1 MLVVNLAVNHPRP
14 PDLARPLS
22 FIEVAQVGI
31 ITETADKM
39 ETVLTDAFVEGAI
52 REESVCNDKM
62 RQLQQFFAVTLDV
75 PDVMF
80 SE

>member
-1 MLVVNLAVNHPRP
+1 M
-14 PDLARPLS
+14 
-22 FIEVAQVGI
+22 GI

-39 ETVLTDAFVEGAI
+39 EAVLTDAFVEGAI

-80 SE
+80 CE

>member
-1 MLVVNLAVNHPRP
+1 M
-14 PDLARPLS
+14 
-22 FIEVAQVGI
+22 GI

-39 ETVLTDAFVEGAI
+39 EAVLTDAFVEGAI
-52 REESVCNDKM
+52 REESVFNDKM